1 MNPAVD
7 AMSPKT
13 PQQSDT
19 NMPIYRRTPAGNE
32 AALNSKGALPRKL
45 RSLLMVVN
53 GNTRLS
59 VYLQTL
65 SSFGDV
71 GALMGALEAQGL
83 VELVLP
89 ARAASI
95 SNVQAAPRSAPS
107 AAWTPAPSA
116 LAASPATLTDDLA
129 AWASFGD
136 ELPAAGS
143 VPAGNAAFG
152 SAAYPLR
159 KVMLLVSDFVVLHLP
174 EQSLEIMLAFDTLTS
189 AEQVM
194 GSLDGYE
201 TLIAPLG
208 EPARRHLAE
217 LRQTLTTT

>member
-1 MNPAVD
+1 
-7 AMSPKT
+7 
-13 PQQSDT
+13 
-19 NMPIYRRTPAGNE
+19 MPIYRRTPEGNE

-107 AAWTPAPSA
+107 AAWTPAAGPSA

-136 ELPAAGS
+136 ELPAAGL
-143 VPAGNAAFG
+143 VPASNPAFG
-152 SAAYPLR
+152 SDAYQLR
-159 KVMLLVSDFVVLHLP
+159 KALLLVSDFVALHLP
-174 EQSLEIMLAFDTLTS
+174 EQSLEIMLAFETLAS